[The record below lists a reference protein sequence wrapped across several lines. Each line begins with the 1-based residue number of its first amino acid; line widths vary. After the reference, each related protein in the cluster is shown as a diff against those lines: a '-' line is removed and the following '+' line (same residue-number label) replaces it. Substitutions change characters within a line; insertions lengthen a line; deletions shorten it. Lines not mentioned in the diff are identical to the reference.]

1 MLLMWG
7 LSGGLSDRPPDP
19 LRVLNK
25 INGTIV
31 GAANAAALVFMR
43 FAGEM
48 KKTLNILKN
57 KG

>member
-1 MLLMWG
+1 
-7 LSGGLSDRPPDP
+7 
-19 LRVLNK
+19 
-25 INGTIV
+25 V